1 MYNEETH
8 AYLIGLFFSVLK
20 SRGERGI
27 RVFTAGTRYYS
38 EQRGRRMA
46 LRALRDDQEL
56 NFDTYFAYGEWNPS
70 GTVSMEY
77 VTETAGN
84 SFVERISAC
93 PWAAA
98 FAAMGLR
105 DCGQLYCRE
114 IDRGIIRGFN
124 PDLRFEVKSTLNDA
138 DTCVQV
144 FENFAPQKKVMSPP
158 DGKQDWQYHCAHIL
172 SAMTDVVR
180 AAGFAEVPAAV
191 KAGFIQKYGENAY
204 QGIAEQEI
212 NFNLPLPFS
221 KPV

>member
-8 AYLIGLFFSVLK
+8 AYLIGLFFSALK
-20 SRGERGI
+20 SRSKRGI
-27 RVFTAGTRYYS
+27 RVFTVGTRYYA

-46 LRALRDDQEL
+46 LRALRDGHEL
-56 NFDTYFAYGEWNPS
+56 NFDTYLAYGEWNPS

-84 SFVERISAC
+84 SFVERISVC
-93 PWAAA
+93 PWAGT

-105 DCGQLYCRE
+105 DCGQLYCHE

-124 PDLRFEVKSTLNDA
+124 PELRFEVKSTLNDT
-138 DTCVQV
+138 DTCIQV
-144 FENFAPQKKVMSPP
+144 FENFVPQKGVMSPP

-180 AAGFAEVPAAV
+180 AAGFTEVPAAV
-191 KAGFIQKYGENAY
+191 KESFIQKYGENAY
-204 QGIAEQEI
+204 RGIAEQEI
-212 NFNLPLPFS
+212 NFNLPPSFS
-221 KPV
+221 KPL